1 VILAVQTATKDLART
16 KKTRRKWS
24 VTTVVKN
31 SIIATVI
38 PKKMRIPEA
47 DTMPFERWTA
57 YMWSILLSKG
67 LVKTHYI
74 TRCDGKSFIK
84 PKQR

>member
-1 VILAVQTATKDLART
+1 MGTGIR
-16 KKTRRKWS
+16 
-24 VTTVVKN
+24 VK
-31 SIIATVI
+31 
-38 PKKMRIPEA
+38 EA

-74 TRCDGKSFIK
+74 TRCDGKSYIK
-84 PKQR
+84 PKQRCIEK

>member
-1 VILAVQTATKDLART
+1 MNLMVIMYLQDGLH
-16 KKTRRKWS
+16 
-24 VTTVVKN
+24 VK
-31 SIIATVI
+31 
-38 PKKMRIPEA
+38 EA
-47 DTMPFERWTA
+47 DDMPFERWTA
-57 YMWSILLSKG
+57 YMWSILLSKE